1 MQTAHSTTPQLALAL
16 LLLTVA
22 GCGHVN
28 LYTNIGEKEANE
40 MMAILQEH
48 DIQCDKQSG
57 DDGSWSVTVGPDSFA
72 EAVEILSELG
82 RPREK
87 FVTMQDLFP
96 QKGLVSSP
104 AEQKIRLTYGREQAL
119 AKTISE
125 LPTVVS
131 ARVHLVLP
139 DITAL
144 GKPLQP
150 SSASVV
156 VIHYPNTETENLTL
170 LVKEI
175 VIGGV
180 PELKMDAISVKPVPA
195 DVSIFGPNGKNR
207 YRYDS
212 QAPQFATVLSVEVA
226 QGSERKLQAVLVGA
240 AGMFVIGLGL
250 FVSSILKRMTKRM
263 TKGLSRG

>member
-1 MQTAHSTTPQLALAL
+1 MQTGHSTTSRLTLTL
-16 LLLTVA
+16 LLFSVV
-22 GCGHVN
+22 GCGQVN
-28 LYTNIGEKEANE
+28 LYTNVAEKEANE
-40 MMAILQEH
+40 MMAILDEH
-48 DIQCDKQSG
+48 NIRSIKQSG
-57 DDGSWSVTVGPDSFA
+57 DDGLWNVAVDPNSFA
-72 EAVEILSELG
+72 DAVEILSELG
-82 RPREK
+82 RPREE
-87 FVTMQDLFP
+87 FVSMEDLFP
-96 QKGLVSSP
+96 QNGLVSSP
-104 AEQKIRLTYGREQAL
+104 TEQRIRLTYGREQSL

-125 LPTVVS
+125 LPNVVS

-195 DVSIFGPNGKNR
+195 NDSIYGPNGKSR
-207 YRYDS
+207 FRYDS
-212 QAPQFATVLSVEVA
+212 NSPPFDKVFSVQVA
-226 QGSERKLQAVLVGA
+226 QGSERKLQAMLAGA

-250 FVSSILKRMTKRM
+250 FFGSILQRWAKR
-263 TKGLSRG
+263 RGSG